1 MSIDFDK
8 LKKTYDKVMNKK
20 GDSIFWKPKD
30 GEQIIRII
38 PTEDGNPFKPFWFHY
53 GITKGGFLSPSRNFD
68 EYSTDPLTEF
78 VRGLF
83 DEGTEDSIKMAKKL
97 MAKQRFFTPVIVRGE
112 EDKGVRLW
120 GYGKKAF
127 ETLVKICM
135 SKEYGDVTDVDKG
148 LDLKITY
155 GKPPGAQFPM
165 TDILP
170 VPSFSPDHNGNMT
183 IGSPASSDS
192 ETIKAWKQ
200 GIPDYDTAFE
210 RKTPE
215 EVGQI
220 LDNYLKDESEKE
232 DVVKYGDA
240 DSSASSTNATSND
253 VESKF
258 AELMSQ

>member
-1 MSIDFDK
+1 MGIDFDK
-8 LKKTYDKVMNKK
+8 LRKTYDKVMNKK

-38 PTEDGNPFKPFWFHY
+38 PTKDGDPFKPYWFHY
-53 GITKGGFLSPSRNFD
+53 GITRGGFLSPYRNF
-68 EYSTDPLTEF
+68 EENDPLNDF

-83 DEGTEDSIKMAKKL
+83 DEATEDSIKMAKKL

-120 GYGKKAF
+120 GYGKKAY

-135 SKEYGDVTDVDKG
+135 SKEYGDVTDVHKG

-170 VPSFSPDHNGNMT
+170 VPSFSPNTDGQMT
-183 IGSPASSDS
+183 IGSPASQDPAQINDWI
-192 ETIKAWKQ
+192 E
-200 GIPDYDTAFE
+200 GVPDYDTAFE

-220 LDNYLKDESEKE
+220 LDNYLKDEGEKE
-232 DVVKYGDA
+232 EMVKYGD
-240 DSSASSTNATSND
+240 DASSSPATNATSND

>member
-1 MSIDFDK
+1 MGIDFDK
-8 LKKTYDKVMNKK
+8 LRKSYDRVMNKRS
-20 GDSIFWKPKD
+20 DSVFWKPKD
-30 GEQIIRII
+30 GEQVIRLI
-38 PTEDGNPFKPFWFHY
+38 PTADGDPFKQYWFHY
-53 GITKGGFLSPSRNFD
+53 GITRGGFLSPKR
-68 EYSTDPLTEF
+68 
-78 VRGLF
+78 
-83 DEGTEDSIKMAKKL
+83 GTEDSIKMAKKL

-120 GYGKKAF
+120 GYGKKAY

-135 SKEYGDVTDVDKG
+135 SKEYGDVTDIDKG

-170 VPSFSPDHNGNMT
+170 VPSFSPNNDGQMT
-183 IGSPASSDS
+183 IGSPSSDDK
-192 ETIKAWKQ
+192 EKINTWLNN
-200 GIPDYDTAFE
+200 IPDYDTVFE

-232 DVVKYGDA
+232 EVVKYGDD
-240 DSSASSTNATSND
+240 DSSNGTTTGTTSND

>member
-1 MSIDFDK
+1 MGIDFDK
-8 LKKTYDKVMNKK
+8 LKKSYDRVMNKRS
-20 GDSIFWKPKD
+20 DSVFWKPKD
-30 GEQIIRII
+30 GEQVIRLI
-38 PTEDGNPFKPFWFHY
+38 PTADGDPFKQYWFHY
-53 GITKGGFLSPSRNFD
+53 GITKGGFLSPKRNFNED
-68 EYSTDPLTEF
+68 DPLADF

-120 GYGKKAF
+120 GYGKKAY

-135 SKEYGDVTDVDKG
+135 SKEYGDVTDVHKG

-170 VPSFSPDHNGNMT
+170 VPSFSPDNQGQMT
-183 IGSPASSDS
+183 IGSPASDD
-192 ETIKAWKQ
+192 EEKINTWLNN
-200 GIPDYDTAFE
+200 IPDYDTVFE

-232 DVVKYGDA
+232 DMVKYGD
-240 DSSASSTNATSND
+240 DVSSGNSSTSTTSND